1 MGATAIYEIL
11 ILKSGFNYRF
21 LEVGD
26 VALMK
31 LGAKWNPDI
40 EVKQI
45 LKLTSYLPYSWW
57 MNAFWIDCQW

>member
-31 LGAKWNPDI
+31 LGAKCNPDI

-45 LKLTSYLPYSWW
+45 LKLTGYLPYSW
-57 MNAFWIDCQW
+57 

>member
-1 MGATAIYEIL
+1 MCVLSMKFRQA
-11 ILKSGFNYRF
+11 LKSCFDYRF

-31 LGAKWNPDI
+31 LEAKWNPDI

-45 LKLTSYLPYSWW
+45 LKLTGYLPYSLL
-57 MNAFWIDCQW
+57 MYAFWIDCQW